1 MVDTSRNSYNPA
13 DDDLFANYNFAESA
27 SSGKD
32 LLSSG
37 FKIRENGASMN
48 GSNGTFIFM
57 AFAEHP
63 FGGSG
68 VSPATAR

>member
-1 MVDTSRNSYNPA
+1 MVDTSRNPYNPS
-13 DDDLFANYNFAESA
+13 DQDLFADSDTKETS

-32 LLSSG
+32 LLSNG
-37 FKIRENGASMN
+37 FKIRESGASMN
-48 GSNGTFIFM
+48 ASGGSFIFM
-57 AFAEHP
+57 AFSEHP